1 MSYLSVTW
9 LFWMW
14 LTVSLYWLA
23 PRDVRQLVLMALTVV
38 FLATRSPESAAILLA
53 FTALTHVTGNLLVP
67 TMRVVATGIVVML
80 AVLGVYK
87 INQTVNSANLFD
99 TVAIPLGLSYYTF
112 RCIHFLME
120 RYKAAVPRASAHEL
134 AGYLLFLPTIV
145 VGPIHRYDDY
155 RRDLNRQRFDAA
167 MLSEGAERILY
178 GYVKIVIVSNY
189 LTEGVLGDYIAGLAN
204 PEAPGVIYLKIVQ
217 NGLNLYFQFSGY
229 SDIAIGFAR
238 LLGYRVMENF
248 NWPYLQ
254 PNIAAFWR
262 SWHISLS
269 RWCRDYIYSVVVA
282 RTRSP
287 ALGAMATM
295 IAIGLWHE
303 ISLRFVLW
311 GAYHGIGLVVWQKS
325 QGWTTRLER
334 SLPETAL
341 PVLHIAKVAFTVHF
355 VWFGFLILTAETP
368 AQALVTFGKLIAI
381 TEG

>member
-14 LTVSLYWLA
+14 CTVALYWLA
-23 PRDVRQLVLMALTVV
+23 PRAWRQLVLMGLTII
-38 FLATRSPESAAILLA
+38 FLASRSPESAVL
-53 FTALTHVTGNLLVP
+53 LLVFTVITHLAGNISAP
-67 TMRVVATGIVVML
+67 TFRPVAVAIVAML
-80 AVLGVYK
+80 GVLGYYK
-87 INQTVNSANLFD
+87 ITQPVNLDNLMD

-120 RYKAAVPRASAHEL
+120 RYKAAIPRATTAEL

-145 VGPIHRYDDY
+145 VGPIHRFDDY
-155 RRDLNRQRFDAA
+155 RRDLHRQRFDPA

-178 GYVKIVIVSNY
+178 GYVKIVILSNF
-189 LTEGVLGDYIAGLAN
+189 LTEGVLGDYIAGLED
-204 PEAPGVIYLKIVQ
+204 PEAQHVIYLEIVQ

-229 SDIAIGFAR
+229 SDIAIGLAR
-238 LLGYRVMENF
+238 LLGYRVIENF

-254 PNIAAFWR
+254 PNISAFWR

-269 RWCRDYIYSVVVA
+269 RWCRDYVYSVVVA
-282 RTRSP
+282 KTRSP

-303 ISLRFVLW
+303 ISLRFLLW
-311 GAYHGIGLVVWQKS
+311 GAWHGIGLIIWQKS
-325 QGWTTRLER
+325 LGWTTRFEQ

-341 PVLHIAKVAFTVHF
+341 PVLHVIKVAVTVHF
-355 VWFGFLILTAETP
+355 VWFGFVILTAGTP
-368 AQALVTFGKLIAI
+368 AEALRTFGRLFGLI
-381 TEG
+381 E